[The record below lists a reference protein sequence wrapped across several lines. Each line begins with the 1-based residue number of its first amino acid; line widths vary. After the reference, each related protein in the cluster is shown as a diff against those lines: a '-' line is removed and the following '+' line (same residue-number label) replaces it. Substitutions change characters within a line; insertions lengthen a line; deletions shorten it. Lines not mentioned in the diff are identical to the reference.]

1 MTLTASD
8 AHIIPHDSSATWLP
22 TAAYIHIP
30 FCRRRC
36 YYCDFPVFVV
46 GDRHNGASSGNIQ
59 LYIERLATEIANQI
73 NYHRPLETIFF
84 GGGTPSLLTV
94 AQLGQILDLL
104 AAKFGIANDAEISM
118 EIDPGTFDLAQ
129 LQGYLQAGVNRVSIG
144 VQAFQDNLLQ
154 LCGRSHTVG
163 DIYAAVDLIQ
173 QGGVTNWSLDLISGL
188 PQQSIE
194 NWVASLESAIALKP
208 HHISCYDLIV
218 EAQTPFAKQ
227 YQPGDKPLPS
237 DETTAQ
243 MYRTAQQILSG
254 AGYAHYE
261 ISNYAK
267 PGSQCRHNLTYWQNR
282 PYYAFGMGAASNLE
296 NYRFT
301 RPRKTQEYYQWIA
314 DGCNW
319 RVDLTPA
326 ADRFLET
333 LMLGLRLSRGVS
345 LKSIESE
352 FGIDRVNS
360 LLKCL
365 QRDRDR
371 GWVEIVIVN
380 DGNSRSER
388 LCQRYLRLSD
398 PEGLLFSNV
407 VLTEIFSQ
415 EF

>member
-1 MTLTASD
+1 M
-8 AHIIPHDSSATWLP
+8 LP

-46 GDRHNGASSGNIQ
+46 GDRHTGASSGNIQ
-59 LYIERLATEIANQI
+59 LYVDRLRREIATQI

-94 AQLGQILDLL
+94 EQLSQILDLL
-104 AAKFGIANDAEISM
+104 ATKFGIASNAEISM

-144 VQAFQDNLLQ
+144 VQAFQDQLLQ

-163 DIYAAVDLIQ
+163 DIYHAVELIH
-173 QGGVTNWSLDLISGL
+173 QGDVANWSLDLISGL
-188 PQQSIE
+188 PQQTISQWE
-194 NWVASLESAIALKP
+194 ASLKSAIALQP
-208 HHISCYDLIV
+208 THISCYDLIV

-227 YQPGDKPLPS
+227 YQPGNKPLPS

-243 MYRTAQQILSG
+243 MYRTAQQILGS
-254 AGYAHYE
+254 AGYEHYE
-261 ISNYAK
+261 ISNYAQ
-267 PGSQCRHNLTYWQNR
+267 PGYQCRHNRTYWQNQS
-282 PYYAFGMGAASNLE
+282 YYAFGMGAASNLE

-319 RVDLTPA
+319 RVDMTPE

-345 LKSIESE
+345 LRSIESE
-352 FGIDRVNS
+352 FGIDRVDR
-360 LLKCL
+360 LLNCL

-371 GWVEIVIVN
+371 GWVEIVMSA
-380 DGNSRSER
+380 DGER
-388 LCQRYLRLSD
+388 YVRLSD

>member
-1 MTLTASD
+1 M
-8 AHIIPHDSSATWLP
+8 LP

-46 GDRHNGASSGNIQ
+46 GDRHTGASSGNIQ
-59 LYIERLATEIANQI
+59 LYLDRLAAEIATQI
-73 NYHRPLETIFF
+73 NYQQPLTTIFF

-94 AQLGQILDLL
+94 AQLGHILDLL
-104 AAKFGIANDAEISM
+104 ATKFGIANDAEISM
-118 EIDPGTFDLAQ
+118 EIDPGTFDPIQ
-129 LQGYLQAGVNRVSIG
+129 LQGYLQAGINRVSIG
-144 VQAFQDNLLQ
+144 VQAFQDQLLH
-154 LCGRSHTVG
+154 LCGRSHTVS
-163 DIYAAVDLIQ
+163 DIYQAVELIHHS
-173 QGGVTNWSLDLISGL
+173 GLSNWSLDLISGL
-188 PQQSIE
+188 PQQTIE
-194 NWVASLESAIALKP
+194 QWEASLKSAIVLNP
-208 HHISCYDLIV
+208 PHISCYDLIV

-254 AGYAHYE
+254 AGYTHYE

-267 PGSQCRHNLTYWQNR
+267 LGYQCRHNLTYWQNQS
-282 PYYAFGMGAASNLE
+282 YYAFGMGAASNLE
-296 NYRFT
+296 DYRFT
-301 RPRKTQEYYQWIA
+301 RPRKTQEYYQWVA
-314 DGCNW
+314 DGSNW
-319 RVDLTPA
+319 RVDRTPT

-345 LKSIESE
+345 LNSIESE

-371 GWVEIVIVN
+371 GWVEIVVSAN
-380 DGNSRSER
+380 DD
-388 LCQRYLRLSD
+388 RYVRLSD

-407 VLTEIFSQ
+407 VLTEIFSL
-415 EF
+415 EL

>member
-1 MTLTASD
+1 M
-8 AHIIPHDSSATWLP
+8 LP

-46 GDRHNGASSGNIQ
+46 GDRHTGASSGNIQ
-59 LYIERLATEIANQI
+59 LYLDRLATEIATEV
-73 NYHRPLETIFF
+73 NYRQPLTTIFF
-84 GGGTPSLLTV
+84 GGGTPSLLTC
-94 AQLGQILDLL
+94 AQIGRILDLL
-104 AAKFGIANDAEISM
+104 ATKFGIASHAEISM
-118 EIDPGTFDLAQ
+118 EIDPGTFDLPQ

-144 VQAFQDNLLQ
+144 VQAFQDQLLQ

-163 DIYAAVDLIQ
+163 DIYHAVELIDQ
-173 QGGVTNWSLDLISGL
+173 SSVTNWSLDLISGL
-188 PQQSIE
+188 PQQTSE
-194 NWVASLESAIALKP
+194 QWEASLKSAIALQP
-208 HHISCYDLIV
+208 THISCYDLIV

-227 YQPGDKPLPS
+227 YQPGDKPLPN

-243 MYRTAQQILSG
+243 MYRTAQQILSS
-254 AGYAHYE
+254 AGYEHYE
-261 ISNYAK
+261 ISNYAQ
-267 PGSQCRHNLTYWQNR
+267 PGYQCRHNLTYWQNQ

-319 RVDLTPA
+319 RVDITPE

-333 LMLGLRLSRGVS
+333 LMLGLRLSRGIG

-352 FGIDRVNS
+352 FGIDRVDR
-360 LLKCL
+360 LLNCL
-365 QRDRDR
+365 QRYRNQ
-371 GWVEIVIVN
+371 GWVETIAGA
-380 DGNSRSER
+380 DEE
-388 LCQRYLRLSD
+388 RYLRLSD

>member
-1 MTLTASD
+1 
-8 AHIIPHDSSATWLP
+8 
-22 TAAYIHIP
+22 
-30 FCRRRC
+30 
-36 YYCDFPVFVV
+36 VFVV
-46 GDRHNGASSGNIQ
+46 GDRHTGASSGNIQ
-59 LYIERLATEIANQI
+59 LYVDRLACEIAAQI
-73 NYHRPLETIFF
+73 NYQQPLETIFF

-94 AQLGQILDLL
+94 EQIGQILDLL
-104 AAKFGIANDAEISM
+104 AAKFGIASNAEISM
-118 EIDPGTFDLAQ
+118 EIDPGTFDLRQ

-144 VQAFQDNLLQ
+144 VQAFQENLLQ

-163 DIYAAVDLIQ
+163 DIYRASELIH
-173 QGGVTNWSLDLISGL
+173 QGGVANWSLDLISGL
-188 PQQSIE
+188 PQQSIA
-194 NWVASLESAIALKP
+194 NWVDSLECAIALQP
-208 HHISCYDLIV
+208 AHISCYDLIV

-243 MYRTAQQILSG
+243 MYRTAQQMLSG
-254 AGYAHYE
+254 AGYEHYE

-267 PGSQCRHNLTYWQNR
+267 AGSQCRHNLTYWHNQ

-296 NYRFT
+296 HYRFT
-301 RPRKTQEYYQWIA
+301 RPRKTQEYYQWVA
-314 DGCNW
+314 DGGNW
-319 RVDLTPA
+319 QVDLTPS

-345 LKSIESE
+345 LRAIESE
-352 FGIDRVNS
+352 FGIDRVER

-365 QRDRDR
+365 ERYRQQ
-371 GWVEIVIVN
+371 GWVETAMSADDN
-380 DGNSRSER
+380 
-388 LCQRYLRLSD
+388 CYLRLSD

>member
-1 MTLTASD
+1 M
-8 AHIIPHDSSATWLP
+8 LP

-46 GDRHNGASSGNIQ
+46 GDRQNGATSGNIQ
-59 LYIERLATEIANQI
+59 LYVEQLGREIAAQV
-73 NYHRPLETIFF
+73 NYAQPLETIFF

-94 AQLGQILDLL
+94 GQLGQILDWLST
-104 AAKFGIANDAEISM
+104 KFGIANHAEISM

-154 LCGRSHTVG
+154 LCGRSHTVS
-163 DIYAAVDLIQ
+163 DIYHAVELLH
-173 QGGVTNWSLDLISGL
+173 QGGVDNWSLDLISGL
-188 PQQSIE
+188 PQQTLADWE
-194 NWVASLESAIALKP
+194 ASLKCAIDLNP
-208 HHISCYDLIV
+208 NHISCYDLIV

-227 YQPGDKPLPS
+227 YQPGNTPLPS
-237 DETTAQ
+237 DENTAQ
-243 MYRTAQQILSG
+243 MYRIAQQTLTG

-267 PGSQCRHNLTYWQNR
+267 PDDQCRHNLTYWQNQ
-282 PYYAFGMGAASNLE
+282 PYYAFGMGAASYLE
-296 NYRFT
+296 DRRFT
-301 RPRKTQEYYQWIA
+301 RPRKTQEYYQWVA

-319 RVDLTPA
+319 QEVDPTSTE
-326 ADRFLET
+326 DRFLET

-345 LKSIESE
+345 LRSIESE
-352 FGIDRVNS
+352 FGIDRLNS

-365 QRDRDR
+365 QRYQQS
-371 GWVEIVIVN
+371 GWVKIISDE
-380 DGNSRSER
+380 DGDSRSVMPKAR
-388 LCQRYLRLSD
+388 LCQREASVSVEPLSQRWLKLSD

>member
-1 MTLTASD
+1 M
-8 AHIIPHDSSATWLP
+8 PP

-46 GDRHNGASSGNIQ
+46 GDRQNGATSGNIQ
-59 LYIERLATEIANQI
+59 LYVEQLGREITAQT
-73 NYHRPLETIFF
+73 NYQQPLETIFF

-94 AQLGQILDLL
+94 EQLGQILESLS
-104 AAKFGIANDAEISM
+104 AKFGIASGAEISM

-129 LQGYLQAGVNRVSIG
+129 IQGYLQAGVNRVSIG
-144 VQAFQDNLLQ
+144 VQAFQDNLLTV
-154 LCGRSHTVG
+154 CGRSHSVA
-163 DIYAAVDLIQ
+163 DIYAAVELLH
-173 QGGVTNWSLDLISGL
+173 QGGVQNWSLDLISGL
-188 PQQSIE
+188 PQQTIADWE
-194 NWVASLESAIALKP
+194 ASLKCAIDLNP
-208 HHISCYDLIV
+208 NHISCYDLIV

-237 DETTAQ
+237 DENTAQ
-243 MYRTAQQILSG
+243 MYRIAQQTLTA
-254 AGYAHYE
+254 AGYDHYE

-267 PGSQCRHNLTYWQNR
+267 PEHQCRHNLTYWHNL

-296 NYRFT
+296 NRRFT

-314 DGCNW
+314 DGCNCKESAN
-319 RVDLTPA
+319 TSA
-326 ADRFLET
+326 EDRFLET

-345 LKSIESE
+345 LRSIKSE
-352 FGIDRVNS
+352 FGIDKVTS

-365 QRDRDR
+365 DRYQRS
-371 GWVEIVIVN
+371 GWVEIVTVESG
-380 DGNSRSER
+380 DRW
-388 LCQRYLRLSD
+388 LKLSD

-415 EF
+415 ETV

>member
-1 MTLTASD
+1 L
-8 AHIIPHDSSATWLP
+8 LP

-46 GDRHNGASSGNIQ
+46 GDRHTGSTSGNIQ
-59 LYIERLATEIANQI
+59 LYVARLAAEIATQV
-73 NYHRPLETIFF
+73 NYARPLETIFF

-104 AAKFGIANDAEISM
+104 ATKFGIASDAEISM
-118 EIDPGTFDLAQ
+118 EIDPGTFDRAQ
-129 LQGYLQAGVNRVSIG
+129 LQGYHQAGVNRVSIG
-144 VQAFQDNLLQ
+144 VQAFQDELLQ

-163 DIYAAVDLIQ
+163 DIYQAVELLHH
-173 QGGVTNWSLDLISGL
+173 GGVTNWSLDLISGL
-188 PQQSIE
+188 PRQTLAD
-194 NWVASLESAIALKP
+194 WVASLERAIALSP
-208 HHISCYDLIV
+208 THLSCYDLIV

-227 YQPGDKPLPS
+227 YRPGDRPLPS

-243 MYRTAQQILSG
+243 MYRLAQQMLTG

-267 PGSQCRHNLTYWQNR
+267 PGYQCRHNLTYWHNR

-301 RPRKTQEYYQWIA
+301 RPRKTQEYYQWVA

-319 RVDLTPA
+319 RVDATST

-333 LMLGLRLSRGVS
+333 LMLGLRLAGGVN
-345 LKSIESE
+345 LNSIESE
-352 FGIDRVNS
+352 FGSERVDR

-365 QRDRDR
+365 QRYRQQ
-371 GWVEIVIVN
+371 GWVEIVSVA
-380 DGNSRSER
+380 DGDWW
-388 LCQRYLRLSD
+388 LRLSD

-415 EF
+415 EL

>member
-1 MTLTASD
+1 M
-8 AHIIPHDSSATWLP
+8 LP
-22 TAAYIHIP
+22 TATYIHIP

-46 GDRHNGASSGNIQ
+46 GDRHNGATSGNIQ
-59 LYIERLATEIANQI
+59 LYVEQLGREIAAQT
-73 NYHRPLETIFF
+73 NYQQPLTTIFF

-94 AQLGQILDLL
+94 GQLGQILDWLST
-104 AAKFGIANDAEISM
+104 KFGIASNAEISM

-129 LQGYLQAGVNRVSIG
+129 IQGYLQAGINRVSIG
-144 VQAFQDNLLQ
+144 VQAFQDNLLTV
-154 LCGRSHTVG
+154 CGRSHSVA
-163 DIYAAVDLIQ
+163 DIYAAVELLH
-173 QGGVTNWSLDLISGL
+173 QGGVQNWSLDLISGL
-188 PQQSIE
+188 PQQTIADWE
-194 NWVASLESAIALKP
+194 ASLKCAIDLNP
-208 HHISCYDLIV
+208 NHISCYDLIV

-237 DETTAQ
+237 DENTAQ
-243 MYRTAQQILSG
+243 MYRIAQQTLTA
-254 AGYAHYE
+254 AGYDHYE

-267 PGSQCRHNLTYWQNR
+267 PDYQCRHNLTYWHNL

-296 NYRFT
+296 DRRFT

-319 RVDLTPA
+319 KEAPNTLA
-326 ADRFLET
+326 EDRFLET

-345 LKSIESE
+345 LRSIESE
-352 FGIDRVNS
+352 FGIDKVAS

-365 QRDRDR
+365 DRYQRS
-371 GWVEIVIVN
+371 GWVEIVTVESG
-380 DGNSRSER
+380 DRW
-388 LCQRYLRLSD
+388 LKLSD

-415 EF
+415 DGH

>member
-1 MTLTASD
+1 MTLTAPD
-8 AHIIPHDSSATWLP
+8 AHIIPAATLVP

-46 GDRHNGASSGNIQ
+46 GERLNGASSGNIQ
-59 LYIERLATEIANQI
+59 LYVDRLATEITTQV
-73 NYHRPLETIFF
+73 NYHQPLETVFF

-104 AAKFGIANDAEISM
+104 AAKFGIASDAEISM

-129 LQGYLQAGVNRVSIG
+129 LQGYLRAGVNRVSIG

-163 DIYAAVDLIQ
+163 DIYAAVDLIH
-173 QGGVTNWSLDLISGL
+173 QGGVPNWSLDLISGL

-194 NWVASLESAIALKP
+194 NWVASLQSAIDLKP
-208 HHISCYDLIV
+208 DHISCYDLIV

-254 AGYAHYE
+254 AGYPHYE
-261 ISNYAK
+261 ISNYAN
-267 PGSQCRHNLTYWQNR
+267 PGYECRHNLTYWQNR

-319 RVDLTPA
+319 RVDPTPI

-345 LKSIESE
+345 LNAIESE
-352 FGIDRVNS
+352 FGIDQVNS

-365 QRDRDR
+365 QRYRQQ
-371 GWVEIVIVN
+371 GWVEIVVVN
-380 DGNSRSER
+380 DEN
-388 LCQRYLRLSD
+388 RYLRLSD

>member
-1 MTLTASD
+1 L
-8 AHIIPHDSSATWLP
+8 LP

-36 YYCDFPVFVV
+36 YYCDFPVFVI
-46 GDRHNGASSGNIQ
+46 GDRHTGASSGNIQ
-59 LYIERLATEIANQI
+59 LYVDRLATEIATQI
-73 NYHRPLETIFF
+73 DYQQPLTTIFF

-94 AQLGQILDLL
+94 TQLGQLL
-104 AAKFGIANDAEISM
+104 AQLATKFGIASNAEISM
-118 EIDPGTFDLAQ
+118 EIDPGTFDQHQ

-144 VQAFQDNLLQ
+144 VQAFQDQLLQ
-154 LCGRSHTVG
+154 LCGRSHTIG
-163 DIYAAVDLIQ
+163 DIYQAVELIYHS
-173 QGGVTNWSLDLISGL
+173 GVTNWSLDLISGL
-188 PQQSIE
+188 PQQTLAD
-194 NWVASLESAIALKP
+194 WVASLESAINLNP
-208 HHISCYDLIV
+208 THISCYDLIV

-243 MYRTAQQILSG
+243 MYRTAQQILSS
-254 AGYAHYE
+254 AGYEHYE

-267 PGSQCRHNLTYWQNR
+267 PGYQCRHNRTYWQNQS
-282 PYYAFGMGAASNLE
+282 YYAFGMGAASNLE

-301 RPRKTQEYYQWIA
+301 RPRKTQEYYQWVA

-319 RVDLTPA
+319 RVDLTTA

-345 LKSIESE
+345 LNAIESE
-352 FGIDRVNS
+352 FGIDRVDG

-365 QRDRDR
+365 QRYQHQ
-371 GWVEIVIVN
+371 GWVEMIVSA
-380 DGNSRSER
+380 DEE
-388 LCQRYLRLSD
+388 RYLRLSD

-415 EF
+415 EL

>member
-1 MTLTASD
+1 MASMTLTASD
-8 AHIIPHDSSATWLP
+8 THIIPPDPIATFLP

-59 LYIERLATEIANQI
+59 LYVDRLATEIVTQI
-73 NYHRPLETIFF
+73 NYHRPLETVFF
-84 GGGTPSLLTV
+84 GGGTPSLLTIE
-94 AQLGQILDLL
+94 QLGQILDLL
-104 AAKFGIANDAEISM
+104 ATKFGIASNAEISM

-154 LCGRSHTVG
+154 LCGRSHTVD

-173 QGGVTNWSLDLISGL
+173 QGGVSNWSLDLISGL
-188 PQQSIE
+188 PQQSID
-194 NWVASLESAIALKP
+194 NWVASLQSAIALNP
-208 HHISCYDLIV
+208 AHISCYDLIV

-267 PGSQCRHNLTYWQNR
+267 PGYQCRHNLTYWQNL

-319 RVDLTPA
+319 RVDPTPA

-345 LKSIESE
+345 LKALESE
-352 FGIDRVNS
+352 FGIEPVNN

-365 QRDRDR
+365 QRYQDR
-371 GWVEIVIVN
+371 GWVEIVSVN
-380 DGNSRSER
+380 DRD
-388 LCQRYLRLSD
+388 RYLRLSD

-415 EF
+415 DF

>member
-1 MTLTASD
+1 M
-8 AHIIPHDSSATWLP
+8 LP

-46 GDRHNGASSGNIQ
+46 GNRHTGASSGNIQ
-59 LYIERLATEIANQI
+59 LYLDRLATEIATEV
-73 NYHRPLETIFF
+73 NYWQPLTTIFF
-84 GGGTPSLLTV
+84 GGGTPSLLTC
-94 AQLGQILDLL
+94 AQIGRILDLL
-104 AAKFGIANDAEISM
+104 AAKFGIANHAEISM
-118 EIDPGTFDLAQ
+118 EIDPGTFDLPQ

-144 VQAFQDNLLQ
+144 VQAFQDQLLQ

-163 DIYAAVDLIQ
+163 DIYHAVELIH
-173 QGGVTNWSLDLISGL
+173 QGGITNWSLDLISGL
-188 PQQSIE
+188 PQQTSE
-194 NWVASLESAIALKP
+194 QWEASLKSAIALKP
-208 HHISCYDLIV
+208 THISGYDLIV

-243 MYRTAQQILSG
+243 MYRTAQQMFSS
-254 AGYAHYE
+254 AGYEHYE
-261 ISNYAK
+261 ISNYAQ
-267 PGSQCRHNLTYWQNR
+267 PGYQCRHNRTYWQNQ

-319 RVDLTPA
+319 RVDMTPE

-352 FGIDRVNS
+352 FGIDRVER
-360 LLKCL
+360 LLNCL
-365 QRDRDR
+365 HRDRQR
-371 GWVEIVIVN
+371 GWVEIVASE
-380 DGNSRSER
+380 DGD
-388 LCQRYLRLSD
+388 LYIRLSD

-407 VLTEIFSQ
+407 VLTEIFSLDV
-415 EF
+415 

>member
-1 MTLTASD
+1 MTSTASD
-8 AHIIPHDSSATWLP
+8 AHIIPHDRIATLVA

-46 GDRHNGASSGNIQ
+46 GDRHNGANSGNIQ
-59 LYIERLATEIANQI
+59 LYIDRLATEIATHI
-73 NYHRPLETIFF
+73 NYDRPLETIFF
-84 GGGTPSLLTV
+84 GGGTPSLLTI

-104 AAKFGIANDAEISM
+104 AAKFGIAKDAEISM

-129 LQGYLQAGVNRVSIG
+129 IQGYLQAGVNRVSIG
-144 VQAFQDNLLQ
+144 VQAFQDDILQ

-163 DIYAAVDLIQ
+163 DIYTAVDLIH

-188 PQQSIE
+188 PQQSIDR
-194 NWVASLESAIALKP
+194 WVASLESAIALNP
-208 HHISCYDLIV
+208 DHISCYDLIV

-254 AGYAHYE
+254 AGYEHYE

-267 PGSQCRHNLTYWQNR
+267 PGYQCRHNLTYWQNR

-319 RVDLTPA
+319 RVDPTPV

-345 LKSIESE
+345 LNAIESE
-352 FGIDRVNS
+352 FGIEPVNS

-365 QRDRDR
+365 QRYQQQ
-371 GWVEIVIVN
+371 GWVETLVVN
-380 DGNSRSER
+380 DGD
-388 LCQRYLRLSD
+388 CYLRLSD

>member
-1 MTLTASD
+1 L
-8 AHIIPHDSSATWLP
+8 LP

-46 GDRHNGASSGNIQ
+46 GDRHTGASSGNIQ
-59 LYIERLATEIANQI
+59 LYVDRLATEIAIQV
-73 NYHRPLETIFF
+73 NYQHPLTTIFF

-94 AQLGQILDLL
+94 AQLGQILAQL
-104 AAKFGIANDAEISM
+104 ATKFGIASNAEISM
-118 EIDPGTFDLAQ
+118 EIDPGTFDLNQ

-144 VQAFQDNLLQ
+144 VQAFQDQLLQ

-163 DIYAAVDLIQ
+163 DIYQAVELIHHS
-173 QGGVTNWSLDLISGL
+173 GVPNWSLDLISGL
-188 PQQSIE
+188 PQQTLPD
-194 NWVASLESAIALKP
+194 WVASLACAIELNP
-208 HHISCYDLIV
+208 THISCYDLIV

-243 MYRTAQQILSG
+243 MYRTAQQILTG
-254 AGYAHYE
+254 AGYEHYE
-261 ISNYAK
+261 ISNYAQ
-267 PGSQCRHNLTYWQNR
+267 PGSQCRHNLTYWQNQS
-282 PYYAFGMGAASNLE
+282 YYAFGMGAASNLE

-301 RPRKTQEYYQWIA
+301 RPRKTQEYYQWVA

-319 RVDLTPA
+319 RVDLTSA
-326 ADRFLET
+326 EDRFLET

-345 LKSIESE
+345 LNAIESE
-352 FGIDRVNS
+352 FGIERVES

-365 QRDRDR
+365 QRYQHQ
-371 GWVEIVIVN
+371 GWVETIVSA
-380 DGNSRSER
+380 DEE
-388 LCQRYLRLSD
+388 RYLRLSD